1 MARILVAEDDDAVR
15 EFIERAL
22 THSGHEVTATH
33 VGIEALEALARESF
47 DLLLTDIVMPEL
59 DGIALALKVSKDYPD
74 IAILLM
80 SGFAAERQRAHNLD
94 VLIHRV
100 ISKPFTLDEICTA
113 AKDALEAAGKTS

>member
-22 THSGHEVTATH
+22 THHGHVVTATDD
-33 VGIEALEALARESF
+33 GLGALEALAREPF

-74 IAILLM
+74 IPILLM
-80 SGFAAERQRAHNLD
+80 SGFAAERQRAHNLE

-100 ISKPFTLDEICTA
+100 ISKPFTLEEICTA
-113 AKDALEAAGKTS
+113 TEEVLEAAGKTS